1 MKEVK
6 IIEWIGYDAGAI
18 TCNSIANKRR
28 TAGGNIKVT
37 DHNGD
42 IYDVH
47 PLVYSCGGYGLQ
59 TIESE
64 VGVYPIRWKEI
75 AF

>member
-6 IIEWIGYDAGAI
+6 IIEWLGYDDGAI
-18 TCNSIANKRR
+18 TRDSIADKRV
-28 TAGGNIKVT
+28 TTGGNIKVT

-42 IYDVH
+42 VYDVH
-47 PLVYSCGGYGLQ
+47 PLVHSCSYGMEPS
-59 TIESE
+59 IKSE

-75 AF
+75 TK